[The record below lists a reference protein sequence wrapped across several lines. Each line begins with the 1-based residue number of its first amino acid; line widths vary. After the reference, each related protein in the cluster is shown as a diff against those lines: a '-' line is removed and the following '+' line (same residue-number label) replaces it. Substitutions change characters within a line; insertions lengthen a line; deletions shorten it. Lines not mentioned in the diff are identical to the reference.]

1 MSDEMCRGNRRC
13 YVAAGVGAAAEP
25 AASLSFLGVGRNSR
39 MGDATGV
46 VGLGFGVT
54 SSLGAHLEPL
64 RRTSRGPR
72 AAPCSHPPFPPSLPS
87 SRGEI

>member
-1 MSDEMCRGNRRC
+1 
-13 YVAAGVGAAAEP
+13 
-25 AASLSFLGVGRNSR
+25 

-46 VGLGFGVT
+46 VGLGFGVN

-87 SRGEI
+87 SRGEIWPASARQTQKRWHSFSKRPTSFWQGSHPGDLARFRGYL